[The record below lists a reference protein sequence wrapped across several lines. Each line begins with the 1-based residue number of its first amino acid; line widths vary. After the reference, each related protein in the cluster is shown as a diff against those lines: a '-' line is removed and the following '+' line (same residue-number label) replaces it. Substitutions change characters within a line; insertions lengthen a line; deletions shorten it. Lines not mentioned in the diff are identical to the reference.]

1 MPFVPSAGPSIPSD
15 SQASVGVLWKPG
27 EAPKDGQVAFW
38 SEVVAA
44 IQSTPG
50 SVSVSVDS
58 SLAPAVVQPGIHDLQ
73 GRVSFRGVPNSF
85 SFTGPPQVMSL
96 ADGAQLVDPAFFETL
111 TVETNCTGA
120 VRAIAL
126 SNFRALALNFGAQ
139 IRNLGTVAP
148 IRVAAGVTVAIRLQG
163 QAGLSGSMPIVELDG
178 GGPGGALLVQGLQA
192 PNLDPDVWSGGVGSL
207 LGYLCDGTWRPPSL
221 SAFFGTYIL
230 DGLFAKAERI
240 EPLAGTTG
248 TRPTGGVPF
257 GPLLGMMYFDT
268 DIGKPVWWDGAQ
280 WVDATG
286 APA

>member
-1 MPFVPSAGPSIPSD
+1 MAFVPSCGPSIPD

-27 EAPKDGQVAFW
+27 APAAGDQVSTWAQ
-38 SEVVAA
+38 VMGLVNT
-44 IQSTPG
+44 TPG
-50 SVSVSVDS
+50 SILVSVDTS
-58 SLAPAVVQPGIHDLQ
+58 VAPAVVPPGSHDLG

-85 SFTGPPQVMSL
+85 SFLGPPQVMSL
-96 ADGAQLVDPAFFETL
+96 ADGAQLVNPAFFEMI
-111 TVETNCTGA
+111 TVETNCTS

-139 IRNLGTVAP
+139 IRNLGTIAP
-148 IRVAAGVTVAIRLQG
+148 IFVAAGETVAMRFQG
-163 QAGLSGSMPIVELDG
+163 QAGLSGNMPVVELAA

-192 PNLDPDVWSGGVGSL
+192 PNLDPDVWSGGAGSM
-207 LGYLCDGTWRPPSL
+207 LGYLCDGTWRPPVL
-221 SAFFGTYIL
+221 SAFLGTYLL
-230 DGLFAKAERI
+230 DRLFAKAERI
-240 EPLAGTTG
+240 EPFAGTTG
-248 TRPTGGVPF
+248 MRPTGGIPF